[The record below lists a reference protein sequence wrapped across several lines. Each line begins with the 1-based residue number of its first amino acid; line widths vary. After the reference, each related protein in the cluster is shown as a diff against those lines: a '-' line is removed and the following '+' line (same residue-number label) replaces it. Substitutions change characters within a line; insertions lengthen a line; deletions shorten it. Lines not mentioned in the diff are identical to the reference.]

1 MKMTYEELE
10 LELWK
15 TQVQLLQQVIL
26 VSNLKGERLMA
37 QIAERE
43 EWLRQQAQ
51 STQSLQP

>member
-1 MKMTYEELE
+1 MTYEELE